1 MSYALLLAD
10 IAKMMCTHRIEKNDT
25 FNPLNESDES
35 VNLYSLCTYSLISL
49 LSLLIRQWTAKAPN
63 TYS

>member
-25 FNPLNESDES
+25 FNPLDESDES
-35 VNLYSLCTYSLISL
+35 VNLYSLCTYTVKPDK
-49 LSLLIRQWTAKAPN
+49 LS
-63 TYS
+63 